1 MWDTVRLKELPPQ
14 IGAILLR
21 GLHDAH
27 YEKASLDFE
36 QWSNDRAARSWEDL
50 LTHGVEPAILDEGFE
65 VVWKHLGK
73 GPKKS
78 FCKSLPGAFVLEAL
92 PPCPPPLQDSGLA

>member
-50 LTHGVEPAILDEGFE
+50 LTQHGVEPAILDKGFE
-65 VVWKHLGK
+65 VAWKRIRRAPRNL
-73 GPKKS
+73 
-78 FCKSLPGAFVLEAL
+78 
-92 PPCPPPLQDSGLA
+92 